1 MEGALHE
8 RRWHLTRNGVLAL
21 CWHFLLQVFNFSHE
35 AANGRTS
42 SIAQDIPDSCPFLIH
57 VAAAFYAYLGIG
69 ICSILEEIMGFS
81 QSGEQVG
88 GFFQSLRIGAGAL
101 SVFNRSPYRC

>member
-1 MEGALHE
+1 M
-8 RRWHLTRNGVLAL
+8 
-21 CWHFLLQVFNFSHE
+21 LLQPS
-35 AANGRTS
+35 
-42 SIAQDIPDSCPFLIH
+42 
-57 VAAAFYAYLGIG
+57 YAYLGIG
-69 ICSILEEIMGFS
+69 ICGNLEEIMGFS